1 MAQMNV
7 AAPGFVAR
15 ARQLLSWLAQG
26 GSVIT
31 LLAAWE
37 LLGRSGLFSR
47 FLLPPFSLVLRRI
60 AADTWSGQLSANL
73 AQTLYRTL
81 AGYLIS
87 AILGVVIGVLIARS
101 RPINWL
107 LDPIVSVGF
116 PTPKIAFLPV
126 FLLWFGAYDFSKV
139 ALIVFDAVFPII
151 IATVAGTEAV
161 ERELVWS
168 ARSLGARDRAVLWE
182 IVLPAALP
190 QIMTGLQV
198 ALPICLV
205 IAVVTELLMGG
216 TGIGGTMIRAARF
229 ADSVGVF
236 AGIVE
241 IAVAGWILIKG
252 MELIRRRLLV
262 WHPEVQSLPTV

>member
-1 MAQMNV
+1 MNV
-7 AAPGFVAR
+7 PAPTIIAR
-15 ARQLLSWLAQG
+15 VRPLLSWLAQS
-26 GSVIT
+26 GSIFA
-31 LLAAWE
+31 LLVGWE

-47 FLLPPFSLVLRRI
+47 FLLPPFSLVLRRVG
-60 AADTWSGQLSANL
+60 DDVWSGQLFADL

-81 AGYLIS
+81 AGFVIS
-87 AILGVVIGVLIARS
+87 AALGVVIGVLVARS

-107 LDPIVSVGF
+107 LDPVISVGF

-139 ALIVFDAVFPII
+139 ALIVFDAIFPVI
-151 IATVAGTEAV
+151 IATIAGTEAV
-161 ERELVWS
+161 DRELVWS
-168 ARSLGARDRAVLWE
+168 ARSLGARSRAVLWE
-182 IVLPAALP
+182 IVMPAALP
-190 QIMTGLQV
+190 QIMTGLQI

-216 TGIGGTMIRAARF
+216 TGIGGTMIRDARF
-229 ADSVGVF
+229 ADSTGVF

-241 IAVAGWILIKG
+241 IAVAGWLLIKS
-252 MELIRRRLLV
+252 MELIRRRILL